1 MTWDLVLRS
10 YNDQRKRA
18 ERSALFFFIGEQ
30 MNTNNNTFLK
40 TEEEKLRSLIADEAK
55 LLPMLNNMEQTIRQM
70 KAKQAFR
77 IALLNQLLEEH
88 YDKYSGN

>member
-1 MTWDLVLRS
+1 MAIWVQEKVNNL
-10 YNDQRKRA
+10 NERA
-18 ERSALFFFIGEQ
+18 EKSALFFLNGEQ
-30 MNTNNNTFLK
+30 MTNQVLT
-40 TEEEKLRSLIADEAK
+40 TTEEKLRSLIADEAK
-55 LLPMLNNMEQTIRQM
+55 LLPMLTNMESTIRQM

>member
-1 MTWDLVLRS
+1 MICS
-10 YNDQRKRA
+10 
-18 ERSALFFFIGEQ
+18 LFLYGEQ
-30 MNTNNNTFLK
+30 MNTNNNAFLK

-88 YDKYSGN
+88 YDKYTGN

>member
-1 MTWDLVLRS
+1 
-10 YNDQRKRA
+10 
-18 ERSALFFFIGEQ
+18 
-30 MNTNNNTFLK
+30 MNSNNNPFLK